1 MICRNQSKKH
11 LIIFGILTTFISLI
25 LTIFTFVSYTY
36 LTGFLIGS
44 LISLIG
50 YLFNYFALEKWLRKK
65 RSKKISFWMTMI
77 KSFVWMMVVA
87 GLFIGILFAN
97 KSLNSNSSNF
107 WSWIDGVFNI
117 LFVIFGLSMM
127 LISIF
132 CFSIWETVQN
142 KRSRKE
148 QQNG

>member
-1 MICRNQSKKH
+1 MIYQDQIKKQ
-11 LIIFGILTTFISLI
+11 LIIFSI
-25 LTIFTFVSYTY
+25 LTICVSIILSIFTFISYTY

-50 YLFNYFALEKWLRKK
+50 YVFNYFILEKWLSKK
-65 RSKKISFWMTMI
+65 RSKKSSFWI
-77 KSFVWMMVVA
+77 AILKSFIWMIIVGCV
-87 GLFIGILFAN
+87 FIGILFAN
-97 KSLNSNSSNF
+97 KSLNSNPSNF
-107 WSWIDGVFNI
+107 WSWCDGVFNV

-132 CFSIWETVQN
+132 GFSIMETIQN

-148 QQNG
+148 Q